1 MKIKIDGVKLPQSK
15 ASQQT
20 FDALVNSAEQLFG
33 RTGYAKTTIG
43 DITKAANIATGTF
56 YIYFESKYAIYEYVI
71 AKYRMGLKAA
81 LAESIKGCTTRAE
94 KERAG
99 LKTFIMGALE
109 NPLCYHLVW
118 ESLYV
123 NQELFKKYYQSF
135 AEDYARALKRDG
147 AELNTTEY
155 LTVAFMLMGI
165 NNFVGLQSL
174 FENDTEADV
183 DRRVDIAIDILR
195 NGMFNK

>member
-1 MKIKIDGVKLPQSK
+1 MKINIDGVKMPKSK

-33 RTGYAKTTIG
+33 RNGYSKTTVG

-56 YIYFESKYAIYEYVI
+56 YIYFESKYAIYEYI
-71 AKYRMGLKAA
+71 LEKYRLGLKSA
-81 LAESIKGCTTRAE
+81 LAKAVKDCTTRAE
-94 KERAG
+94 KEYAG

-123 NQELFKKYYQSF
+123 NQDLFKKYYQSF
-135 AEDYARALKRDG
+135 AEDYARALKRDRE
-147 AELNTTEY
+147 ELNTTEY
-155 LTVAFMLMGI
+155 RTIAFMLMGI

-174 FENDTEADV
+174 FENDTESDV
-183 DRRVDIAIDILR
+183 DRRADIAIEVLR
-195 NGMFNK
+195 KGLFNK